1 VGDVGFLS
9 QSVLTD
15 VERGQPTRKELA
27 ADHALGKS
35 VDGAKTELGL
45 ASSSTPSPTSRL
57 LREPSR
63 KTISNQPISE
73 TAVDQMALAAR
84 LAHHFGVMATPVT
97 SHVVAF
103 DDAKHRNRQS
113 SR

>member
-35 VDGAKTELGL
+35 VDGAKTEL
-45 ASSSTPSPTSRL
+45 SRQFL
-57 LREPSR
+57 DALPD
-63 KTISNQPISE
+63 QP
-73 TAVDQMALAAR
+73 LAAR
-84 LAHHFGVMATPVT
+84 AEPK
-97 SHVVAF
+97 
-103 DDAKHRNRQS
+103 DDFESANQ
-113 SR
+113 